1 MLESALPMTYVDEL
15 RECGIILQA
24 GGRSVSEVVLTNRC
38 LRCLGT
44 RFLDLFYKWDP

>member
-24 GGRSVSEVVLTNRC
+24 GAVP
-38 LRCLGT
+38 
-44 RFLDLFYKWDP
+44 FLKLC